1 LSLSADRDRVRS
13 GIGVGSVELIL
24 ALAGRREGEGA
35 SGVVG
40 ESGTLRRVGDPGGV
54 VRAVSILTGRIVDLR
69 TRFVGEE
76 VVLESSDRA
85 STSTSSKV

>member
-1 LSLSADRDRVRS
+1 VDRDRVRS

-24 ALAGRREGEGA
+24 ALAGGREGEGA

-54 VRAVSILTGRIVDLR
+54 ERVVSILTGRIVDLR

-76 VVLESSDRA
+76 VVLESSDSA
-85 STSTSSKV
+85 STSTSSRV